1 MKKITY
7 IIIFGAASMFASCAS
22 NSEPVEE
29 SVIEQQDSMDEAN
42 QDDAFSELLEEES
55 TEKDTAS

>member
-7 IIIFGAASMFASCAS
+7 IIIFGAASMFGSCGS
-22 NSEPVEE
+22 NSEPIEE
-29 SVIEQQDSMDEAN
+29 TVIEQQDSMDEAN
-42 QDDAFSELLEEES
+42 QEDAFSELLEEES

>member
-1 MKKITY
+1 MLQV
-7 IIIFGAASMFASCAS
+7 CLV
-22 NSEPVEE
+22 PVDQILSQFEE

>member
-7 IIIFGAASMFASCAS
+7 IIIVAASMFASCGS
-22 NSEPVEE
+22 NSEPIEE
-29 SVIEQQDSMDEAN
+29 TVIEQQDSMDEAN
-42 QDDAFSELLEEES
+42 QEDAFSELLEEES

>member
-7 IIIFGAASMFASCAS
+7 IIFIGTAGIFASCGS

-29 SVIEQQDSMDEAN
+29 TVIEQQDSMDEAN
-42 QDDAFSELLEEES
+42 QEDAFSELLEEES

>member
-7 IIIFGAASMFASCAS
+7 TIIIGAASIVASCGS

-29 SVIEQQDSMDEAN
+29 TVIEQQDSMDEAN
-42 QDDAFSELLEEES
+42 QEDAFSDLLEEES

>member
-7 IIIFGAASMFASCAS
+7 IIFIGAAGMFASCGS

-29 SVIEQQDSMDEAN
+29 TVIEQQDSVDEAN
-42 QDDAFSELLEEES
+42 QEDAFSELLEEES

>member
-7 IIIFGAASMFASCAS
+7 IIIFGAASMFGSCGS

-29 SVIEQQDSMDEAN
+29 SVIEQEDSMDEAN

-55 TEKDTAS
+55 TE

>member
-7 IIIFGAASMFASCAS
+7 IIIFGAASMLGSCGS